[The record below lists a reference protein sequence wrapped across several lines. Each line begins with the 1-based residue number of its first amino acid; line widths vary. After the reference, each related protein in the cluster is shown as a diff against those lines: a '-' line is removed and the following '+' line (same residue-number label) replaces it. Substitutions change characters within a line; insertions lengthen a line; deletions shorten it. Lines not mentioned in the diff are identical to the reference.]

1 VELNATMVKELS
13 ALFSAMSYCVVLVIG
28 LLIGYWMGRNSAE
41 RPFRSVEAPKKRDQG
56 STEDPGGDLFLEALQ
71 DDKDEKKGIPTT
83 LDQRL

>member
-1 VELNATMVKELS
+1 MKDLA
-13 ALFSAMSYCVVLVIG
+13 ALMSAMSYCIVLVVG

-41 RPFRSVEAPKKRDQG
+41 RPFRSVEAPKKRNQG
-56 STEDPGGDLFLEALQ
+56 STEDPGGDLFMEALE

>member
-1 VELNATMVKELS
+1 MNAGMVKELS
-13 ALFSAMSYCVVLVIG
+13 ALFSAMSYCIVLIIG

-41 RPFRSVEAPKKRDQG
+41 RPFRSIEAPKKRDQG

-83 LDQRL
+83 